1 MSIMFSPDSWQ
12 IHEGEY
18 FVSRDFGFSNMCS
31 GLLLKF
37 ELARN
42 SSYATINPP
51 RFSFGS
57 FFLFFFKLKGEH
69 VIIYVSFAIV
79 TPQRWGKINKQNYF
93 FSNCETNQTDF
104 NIRNKKTLCILV
116 ATTFSGSGNFR
127 DLFWW
132 DL

>member
-1 MSIMFSPDSWQ
+1 MSLSMS
-12 IHEGEY
+12 
-18 FVSRDFGFSNMCS
+18 VSQ
-31 GLLLKF
+31 LLLH
-37 ELARN
+37 
-42 SSYATINPP
+42 
-51 RFSFGS
+51 
-57 FFLFFFKLKGEH
+57 KGEE
-69 VIIYVSFAIV
+69 
-79 TPQRWGKINKQNYF
+79 KINKQNYF